1 MSVTPKPQWRKGWSR
16 AVSVESDRPITL
28 SQAPWETPTTRAA
41 TPQPQKEAGDE

>member
-28 SQAPWETPTTRAA
+28 SKAPWENLNPRAA
-41 TPQPQKEAGDE
+41 TPEPQKETDGA